1 VCRVSC
7 RVCRV
12 SCRVVVRDIKKA
24 AVVDCC
30 TAAEC
35 VAKAKLACVR
45 GLSCSHPCGGIAGEA
60 LCPPCLHID
69 CAREGTSFPTL
80 PRAPSLLPLTLACA
94 ACVRVCGRRHANG
107 ERSLPHLLCG
117 GVARGPVRAVELR
130 PLLPFRMRQKQSLQ
144 RLVG

>member
-1 VCRVSC
+1 M
-7 RVCRV
+7 
-12 SCRVVVRDIKKA
+12 
-24 AVVDCC
+24 VDCC

-80 PRAPSLLPLTLACA
+80 PRVSLLPLTLACA
-94 ACVRVCGRRHANG
+94 ARVCVCAVYVGMQTG
-107 ERSLPHLLCG
+107 SDLCLICY
-117 GVARGPVRAVELR
+117 VEELR
-130 PLLPFRMRQKQSLQ
+130 AAPCVQLSCGHFFHFECAKSKVSNGWSGKHAPLATQHAPRN
-144 RLVG
+144 